1 MGRQSVADLSRGSS
15 AETRVV
21 RVPGI
26 EGKASLTVGVL
37 ADTHLPFRLKR
48 LPDQIPDLFRGVDMI
63 VHAGD
68 VDQLEHLHALQALAP
83 LYAVR
88 GNLHFKPTE
97 LSHGGLEL
105 PFELRFSLLGHRV
118 IVNHG
123 GWPNFWAL
131 AGDWFWEK
139 MLERERKRANARI
152 GRRLLRMYP
161 EADVIIFGHTHRP
174 YNTWHEGTLLFNPGG
189 VAPGRKDAPSVGRL
203 ELSPGHVEA
212 TIIPLGPLECAPG

>member
-1 MGRQSVADLSRGSS
+1 MKSVVS
-15 AETRVV
+15 
-21 RVPGI
+21 VPGI
-26 EGKASLTVGVL
+26 EGKSSLTVGVL

-48 LPDQIPDLFRGVDMI
+48 LPDQIPDLFRGVDLI
-63 VHAGD
+63 LHAGD
-68 VDQLEHLHALQALAP
+68 VDQLEYLQTLEALAP

-105 PFELRFSLLGHRV
+105 PFELRLLLLGHRV

-123 GWPNFWAL
+123 GWPDFWAL

-139 MLERERKRANARI
+139 ILERDRNRANARI

-161 EADVIIFGHTHRP
+161 DADLIIFGHTHRP
-174 YNTWHEGTLLFNPGG
+174 YQTWHGSTLLFNPGG
-189 VAPGRKDAPSVGRL
+189 VAPGREYAPSVGRL
-203 ELSPGHVEA
+203 ELTPGHVDA
-212 TIIPLGPLECAPG
+212 KIIPLGPPERAVG